1 MKQNKVRRFW
11 LSCLG
16 LALSLIILVPFYT
29 IIINSFKNTREAAQ
43 VNLSLPTQWCI
54 LENYAEMFQQ
64 GVAPTAAGLWQYY
77 AAAGKSALLELNP
90 QDVYYMSLP
99 RKTCKLTRKGIWI

>member
-54 LENYAEMFQQ
+54 LENYA
-64 GVAPTAAGLWQYY
+64 GAVWAPRSGTAFCSPCLVCW
-77 AAAGKSALLELNP
+77 
-90 QDVYYMSLP
+90 
-99 RKTCKLTRKGIWI
+99 R